1 MKKSKVPGI
10 RIDPSLN
17 KYNNVVLFPELLAKV
32 NALLEKAGP
41 PKFAECRD
49 VSCAK

>member
-1 MKKSKVPGI
+1 MEKSKVSDI

-17 KYNNVVLFPELLAKV
+17 KYDNVVLFPELLAKA

-41 PKFAECRD
+41 PKFPEP
-49 VSCAK
+49 KK